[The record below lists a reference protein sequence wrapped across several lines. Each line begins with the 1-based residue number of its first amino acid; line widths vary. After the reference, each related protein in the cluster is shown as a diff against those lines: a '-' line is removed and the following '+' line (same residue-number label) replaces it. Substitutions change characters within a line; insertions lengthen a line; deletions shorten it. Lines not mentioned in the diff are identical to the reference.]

1 MNSSAPHKVH
11 ALRVL
16 ARMAGQPMPDSA
28 LRNSLLL
35 GFRHDGITRTQAD
48 AAVRDLDADG
58 HLIGLKDDLTQE
70 INWSLTA
77 KGEAAAAR
85 HG

>member
-1 MNSSAPHKVH
+1 MTSLAQHKIH
-11 ALRVL
+11 ALRCL
-16 ARMAGQPMPDSA
+16 ARMQGTPMPDSA

-35 GFRHDGITRTQAD
+35 GFRHDGITRAQAD

-58 HLIGLKDDLTQE
+58 HLIGLRDDLTGE

-77 KGEAAAAR
+77 KGEANAAR